1 MNIGKVRWPRSTIFC
16 LGSHLFCLGRVCIE
30 ILSMLFQSLIVIKTA
45 NCFSEVVNLSYFIIL
60 LAAVVLR
67 VSVYGPCLRDR
78 NQWSFDMFFAQES
91 FKNALFLMILV
102 CMDRAQS
109 EELGTL
115 YFCRCQMYIS

>member
-1 MNIGKVRWPRSTIFC
+1 M
-16 LGSHLFCLGRVCIE
+16 
-30 ILSMLFQSLIVIKTA
+30 
-45 NCFSEVVNLSYFIIL
+45 
-60 LAAVVLR
+60 AVVYSKVLLFDPPLI
-67 VSVYGPCLRDR
+67 YGPCFRDR

-115 YFCRCQMYIS
+115 YFCMCQMYIS

>member
-1 MNIGKVRWPRSTIFC
+1 MYIYVYMYI
-16 LGSHLFCLGRVCIE
+16 CIY
-30 ILSMLFQSLIVIKTA
+30 IYIHI
-45 NCFSEVVNLSYFIIL
+45 YI
-60 LAAVVLR
+60 
-67 VSVYGPCLRDR
+67 YGPCFRDR

-109 EELGTL
+109 EELGAL

>member
-1 MNIGKVRWPRSTIFC
+1 MQHRSIAVPV
-16 LGSHLFCLGRVCIE
+16 LLLQYASQG
-30 ILSMLFQSLIVIKTA
+30 VI
-45 NCFSEVVNLSYFIIL
+45 
-60 LAAVVLR
+60 
-67 VSVYGPCLRDR
+67 YGPCSRDW

>member
-1 MNIGKVRWPRSTIFC
+1 MVIIMVYTVNDHVITTSHTISIQKRW
-16 LGSHLFCLGRVCIE
+16 
-30 ILSMLFQSLIVIKTA
+30 A
-45 NCFSEVVNLSYFIIL
+45 
-60 LAAVVLR
+60 
-67 VSVYGPCLRDR
+67 VYGPCFRDR

-115 YFCRCQMYIS
+115 YFCMCQMYIS

>member
-1 MNIGKVRWPRSTIFC
+1 MCT
-16 LGSHLFCLGRVCIE
+16 LMGRRESGI
-30 ILSMLFQSLIVIKTA
+30 
-45 NCFSEVVNLSYFIIL
+45 SYMSI
-60 LAAVVLR
+60 
-67 VSVYGPCLRDR
+67 VYGPCLRDR

>member
-1 MNIGKVRWPRSTIFC
+1 MCR
-16 LGSHLFCLGRVCIE
+16 GSVFQVL
-30 ILSMLFQSLIVIKTA
+30 LSVI
-45 NCFSEVVNLSYFIIL
+45 
-60 LAAVVLR
+60 
-67 VSVYGPCLRDR
+67 YGPCSRDG

>member
-1 MNIGKVRWPRSTIFC
+1 MSLRLVPVTYGSKVYETYMFC
-16 LGSHLFCLGRVCIE
+16 SSFASKCWLINKLLVNFLGNHCIH
-30 ILSMLFQSLIVIKTA
+30 I
-45 NCFSEVVNLSYFIIL
+45 
-60 LAAVVLR
+60 
-67 VSVYGPCLRDR
+67 GPCFRDR

-115 YFCRCQMYIS
+115 YFCMCQMYIS

>member
-1 MNIGKVRWPRSTIFC
+1 MDWGRRGVFISSIHVSMERMPRIV
-16 LGSHLFCLGRVCIE
+16 LLLSHSRMSLHGGVFHCGPEKKCI
-30 ILSMLFQSLIVIKTA
+30 
-45 NCFSEVVNLSYFIIL
+45 YF
-60 LAAVVLR
+60 VT
-67 VSVYGPCLRDR
+67 SGPCSRDR

>member
-1 MNIGKVRWPRSTIFC
+1 MHHAMPLLPSVFEEARFPGLVYR
-16 LGSHLFCLGRVCIE
+16 
-30 ILSMLFQSLIVIKTA
+30 QD
-45 NCFSEVVNLSYFIIL
+45 NL
-60 LAAVVLR
+60 
-67 VSVYGPCLRDR
+67 YGPCSRDR